1 MSDGSAPGE
10 TGNEDRGD
18 SYEEAIARLD
28 EIIGR
33 LDSGSAELRET
44 LELCAEAKGLI
55 EYCAGELEAVDR
67 GLREL
72 RLDELAA
79 SLTGAPA
86 NAGAGQE
93 AASSAAEAEI
103 RPPAPQPDPGDSFEA
118 APPPD
123 DVPF

>member
-1 MSDGSAPGE
+1 MTDGNAPE
-10 TGNEDRGD
+10 KTEKDDRGD

-33 LDSGSAELRET
+33 LDSGNAELRET

-55 EYCAGELEAVDR
+55 EYCAAELEAVDR
-67 GLREL
+67 GLKEL

-79 SLTGAPA
+79 SLTGQSTGPNAPDAPA
-86 NAGAGQE
+86 APE
-93 AASSAAEAEI
+93 SEPPPDTASV
-103 RPPAPQPDPGDSFEA
+103 PDPGDGFEA
-118 APPPD
+118 PPPPD